1 MDTFDRD
8 RFASVYRL
16 LAEILERERPADA
29 TEEHLSFVL
38 GDLARR
44 VFVGTEFVP
53 PDEILEQTSV
63 VIRSGDNDERHALAC
78 RLRSHAEHLDK
89 LQTPDEPPD

>member
-1 MDTFDRD
+1 MDKFDGD

-29 TEEHLSFVL
+29 TEEHLSFIL

-44 VFVGTEFVP
+44 VFVGTEFQP
-53 PDEILEQTSV
+53 PDEILEQTSAV
-63 VIRSGDNDERHALAC
+63 LRAGDNDERHALAR
-78 RLRSHAEHLDK
+78 RLRSHAEHLDQ
-89 LQTPDEPPD
+89 LQSSREPSG